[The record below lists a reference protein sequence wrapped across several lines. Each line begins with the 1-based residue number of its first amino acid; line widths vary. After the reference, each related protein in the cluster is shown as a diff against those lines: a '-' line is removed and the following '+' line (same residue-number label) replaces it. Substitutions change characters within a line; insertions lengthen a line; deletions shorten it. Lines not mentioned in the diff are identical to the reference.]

1 MKITKKEFK
10 EILFEVVSE
19 DFYNYEAF
27 LNIVSIDFTDKVET
41 LAVTFGEKP
50 NMLVNINFI
59 RQHCATKEHVKALI
73 FHELLHINLGYNLI
87 FPDDEEKT
95 IIYNIA
101 FDAIINSVIHKIKG
115 EEYSSFMKSLYS
127 KDGDISLIL
136 GPYDESLST
145 GSIVLDDLWRKLY
158 KSDSVIYRDV
168 IDLFEDKTKDLK
180 NDIFLIGSHP
190 IGVPYISDSIVKTQ
204 AKNEIGEVKN
214 QIPSDLIVKV
224 QTKNEIGKVNNQIP
238 KIKDFLMN
246 KLRSLGIND
255 KNLSRGDN
263 LGNNKNMGYS
273 DDLNDFKKSA
283 DKAKTILSWKI
294 KIYKSIL
301 RFLEDSKSRV
311 KNSKEDYDF
320 FSPVLNNKDKRS
332 FIKSM
337 WYDNFV
343 FSRWTTIK
351 NIDSKQANVY
361 IDLSGSMTQELPYII
376 SVLFKL
382 KMYIKNP
389 FWAFSNKVEKAKF
402 EGNKL
407 ISKTTVGTSIIP
419 VFEHIKEKKAKK
431 AIIVTDGYF
440 ESYFDSNYESIKPE
454 SDILFI
460 LVPDSSEDE
469 VKSWGFKYIKIDSL
483 DKLSKR

>member
-1 MKITKKEFK
+1 MEITKKEFK

-41 LAVTFGEKP
+41 LAITFGEKP

-59 RQHCATKEHVKALI
+59 RQHCAIKEHLKALI
-73 FHELLHINLGYNLI
+73 FHELLHINLGYNII

-136 GPYDESLST
+136 GPYDENLST

-168 IDLFEDKTKDLK
+168 IDLLEDKTKDLK

-214 QIPSDLIVKV
+214 QIP
-224 QTKNEIGKVNNQIP
+224 

-246 KLRSLGIND
+246 KLRSLCIND

-263 LGNNKNMGYS
+263 LENNKNMGYS

-311 KNSKEDYDF
+311 KNSKGDYDF

-337 WYDNFV
+337 WNDNFV

-361 IDLSGSMTQELPYII
+361 IDLSGSMTHELPYII

-407 ISKTTVGTSIIP
+407 ISKTTGGTSIIP
-419 VFEHIKEKKAKK
+419 VFEHIKEKKIKK
-431 AIIVTDGYF
+431 AIIITDGYF
-440 ESYFDSNYESIKPE
+440 EIYSDSHYKSIKPK
-454 SDILFI
+454 SNILFI
-460 LVPDSSEDE
+460 LVPDSSEDT
-469 VKSWGFKYIKIDSL
+469 VKSWGFKYIKINSL
-483 DKLSKR
+483 NKLSKR

>member
-1 MKITKKEFK
+1 MKNTEKEFK
-10 EILFEVVSE
+10 EILSKLLSE
-19 DFYNYEAF
+19 DFYNYESF
-27 LNIVSIDFTDKVET
+27 LKIVSIDFTDKVET

-50 NMLVNINFI
+50 KILVNINFVKE
-59 RQHCATKEHVKALI
+59 HCVTKEHVKALI
-73 FHELLHINLGYNLI
+73 FHELLHINLGHNLI
-87 FPDDEEKT
+87 FPDDEEKV

-101 FDAIINSVIHKIKG
+101 FDSIINSIIHKIKG
-115 EEYSSFMKSLYS
+115 EEYSSFMKSFYS
-127 KDGDISLIL
+127 KNGDVSLIL
-136 GPYDESLST
+136 IPYDENLST
-145 GSIVLDDLWRKLY
+145 GSIVLDDVWKKLY
-158 KSDSVIYRDV
+158 KSDNVTYKDV
-168 IDLFEDKTKDLK
+168 INLLENKTKDL
-180 NDIFLIGSHP
+180 NNNIFLIGSHP
-190 IGVPYISDSIVKTQ
+190 IGVPYINDSIVK
-204 AKNEIGEVKN
+204 
-214 QIPSDLIVKV
+214 S
-224 QTKNEIGKVNNQIP
+224 QTKNEIGKVKNQIP
-238 KIKDFLMN
+238 KIKDSLMN

-255 KNLSRGDN
+255 KNLGIRDN

-273 DDLNDFKKSA
+273 DDVNDFEKSA
-283 DKAKTILSWKI
+283 DKAKAILSWKI

-311 KNSKEDYDF
+311 KNSKGDYDF
-320 FSPVLNNKDKRS
+320 FSPVLNNKDRRS
-332 FIKSM
+332 VIKSM
-337 WYDNFV
+337 WYDSFV

-407 ISKTTVGTSIIP
+407 ISKTTGGTSIIP

-431 AIIVTDGYF
+431 TIIITDGYF
-440 ESYFDSNYESIKPE
+440 EIYSDSHYKSIKPK

-460 LVPDSSEDE
+460 LVPHSSEDT